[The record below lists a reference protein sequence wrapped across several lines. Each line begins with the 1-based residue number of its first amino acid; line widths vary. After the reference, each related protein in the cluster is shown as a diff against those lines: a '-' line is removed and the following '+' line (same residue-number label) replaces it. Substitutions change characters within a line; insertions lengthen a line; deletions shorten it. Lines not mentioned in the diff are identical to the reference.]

1 MAPSSKRAVGMAM
14 VLTAGNLF
22 GGLLGSNIFFD
33 STLPR
38 YFPGYGVSMAIMLA
52 AAATAFILRV
62 AYKRENER
70 RDLLSEEEIRGTY
83 TESELLELG
92 DKNPYFRYSL

>member
-1 MAPSSKRAVGMAM
+1 
-14 VLTAGNLF
+14 
-22 GGLLGSNIFFD
+22 
-33 STLPR
+33 
-38 YFPGYGVSMAIMLA
+38 MAIMLA

-83 TESELLELG
+83 MESELLELG

>member
-1 MAPSSKRAVGMAM
+1 M

-83 TESELLELG
+83 MESELLELG